1 MVLMFAWGTSVLGQT
16 APPDSLRALLT
27 QEREHALDHLETRG
41 ASPDL
46 TQVKHTLRGWI
57 ESRLTPFRQTNE
69 EVALAF
75 RLNAELRKSGLSC
88 SDLPESSEVRC
99 PEQTLIGFVGD
110 ISLRRSGEFLVVETA
125 VGIDCGNDESAYIYE
140 WRDDRWQRIWESEQN
155 EYTKEKYL
163 PQRLQAVLISPTN
176 YRPGGDKFEH
186 LVVTL
191 GTYPRCS
198 SNWQPVYYRIW
209 RTTLSGGNP
218 RLLLDE
224 NEIGYISEPV
234 QACVWAGDVLIEYAV
249 GSADMGVHNRRQI
262 RHYVME
268 HDSLKRVDPVVLG
281 PRDFVDYWLTA
292 PLKEVL
298 ERTPA
303 SMRPAMQNWRGKSKG
318 PFEFIEPTHHCTD
331 RRDIWQV
338 GVRNADTEQP
348 LGYFQIRWLP
358 PYHFSMVGVSE
369 RPSPNCAQEDR
380 QADEFRT
387 LFPDR
392 DWHY

>member
-41 ASPDL
+41 ASPE
-46 TQVKHTLRGWI
+46 TTRVKHALRDWI
-57 ESRLTPFRQTNE
+57 ESRLTPLRQTNE
-69 EVALAF
+69 EVVLAF
-75 RLNAELRKSGLSC
+75 QLNAELRKSGLSC

-110 ISLRRSGEFLVVETA
+110 LSLRRSGEFLVVETA

-249 GSADMGVHNRRQI
+249 GSADMASTIDGRFATMSWN
-262 RHYVME
+262 M
-268 HDSLKRVDPVVLG
+268 
-281 PRDFVDYWLTA
+281 
-292 PLKEVL
+292 
-298 ERTPA
+298 TP
-303 SMRPAMQNWRGKSKG
+303 
-318 PFEFIEPTHHCTD
+318 
-331 RRDIWQV
+331 
-338 GVRNADTEQP
+338 
-348 LGYFQIRWLP
+348 
-358 PYHFSMVGVSE
+358 
-369 RPSPNCAQEDR
+369 
-380 QADEFRT
+380 
-387 LFPDR
+387 
-392 DWHY
+392 